1 MLRFQELS
9 QTFSEYFNRK
19 HFPDY
24 PETLYGAA
32 SYMLEE
38 SGKHIRPV
46 LCLLGNELFGT
57 IQPDT
62 WKIASALEIFHSF
75 TLIHDD
81 IMDKAPLRRGKA
93 TVHAK
98 FNEPTALLAGDVMLL
113 KAYEYLNETD
123 SKHAQIL
130 IRLLNKT
137 GREICEGQQLDMDFE
152 NTTSVSLDRYL
163 QMIELKTAVFL
174 AASLRMGAVAAG
186 AGEIDQ
192 ENIYAFGKNL
202 GLAFQVQDDWLDSF
216 GDPSTFGKQKGG
228 DILANKKTFLLLM
241 ALEKSGPGDKKVIQE
256 LLLSSAPDKVERMI
270 GIYRKAG
277 VDQVAQANKKIYMEK
292 AESHLG
298 QVRVPDANKEP
309 LRELARYLLEREN

>member
-1 MLRFQELS
+1 
-9 QTFSEYFNRK
+9 
-19 HFPDY
+19 
-24 PETLYGAA
+24 
-32 SYMLEE
+32 
-38 SGKHIRPV
+38 
-46 LCLLGNELFGT
+46 
-57 IQPDT
+57 
-62 WKIASALEIFHSF
+62 
-75 TLIHDD
+75 
-81 IMDKAPLRRGKA
+81 
-93 TVHAK
+93 
-98 FNEPTALLAGDVMLL
+98 
-113 KAYEYLNETD
+113 
-123 SKHAQIL
+123 
-130 IRLLNKT
+130 
-137 GREICEGQQLDMDFE
+137 
-152 NTTSVSLDRYL
+152 
-163 QMIELKTAVFL
+163 MIELKTAVFL

-241 ALEKSGPGDKKVIQE
+241 ALEKSGPGDKKAIQE